1 MLRIACRA
9 SALSQIQAHF
19 IGKALLVDY
28 ELITCST
35 AGDRNQEQALAS
47 IGGKG
52 LFVKEVEQ
60 ALLNEEADIAVH
72 SLKDMPVV
80 QPANLPIVAYSGR
93 EVVNDVLI
101 GADSWQELPRNAK
114 VGTCSPR
121 RQFQMQ
127 ILRPD
132 LEFQVLR
139 GNINTRINKL
149 KTSELSAIILAEA
162 GLVRANITDL
172 FYTRFTIA
180 EMLPAAGQGILAIQA
195 RPGLEFDLSPINDVV
210 AANAAK
216 AERSIVEY
224 LGANCH
230 SPLAVYAHSNGNNC
244 TIEVKAGNTNELVSI
259 CKIGANYEQAIA
271 LTKKALDESPIKSII
286 NS

>member
-9 SALSQIQAHF
+9 SALAQIQAHL
-19 IGKALLVDY
+19 IGQALLVDY

-35 AGDRNQEQALAS
+35 AGDRNQAQALAA

-60 ALLNEEADIAVH
+60 ALLAGAADIAVH

-80 QPANLPIVAYSGR
+80 QPSNLPIVAYSSR

-162 GLVRANITDL
+162 GLVRANITEP
-172 FYTRFTIA
+172 YTRFAIA

-195 RPGLEFDLSPINDVV
+195 RPGLEFDLSPINNTA

-230 SPLAVYAHSNGNNC
+230 SPLAVYAHSGGNIY
-244 TIEVKAGNTNELVSI
+244 TIEVKAGNAENLVSI

-271 LTKKALDESPIKSII
+271 LTKQALNESPIKSII